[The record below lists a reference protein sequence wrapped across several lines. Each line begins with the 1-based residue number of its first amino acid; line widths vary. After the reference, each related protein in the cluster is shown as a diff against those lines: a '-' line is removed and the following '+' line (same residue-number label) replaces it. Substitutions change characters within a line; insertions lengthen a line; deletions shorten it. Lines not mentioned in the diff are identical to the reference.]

1 MILDSIR
8 LENFGAY
15 QGIQEADLTPQDDKP
30 VILFGGMNG
39 GGKTTLLDALQ
50 LALYGSRAKIS
61 NRGRMGYRDYLRDS
75 IHRSADPG
83 EGAGVIL
90 RFRRT
95 VEGKIAQFELQ
106 RTWRV
111 GVKDVEETF
120 RVLKDGEYDSIFT
133 DHWDEVIEA
142 YLPVG
147 ISNLF
152 FFDGEQI
159 KELAEGGNAANI
171 LGTAISSLLGLDLV
185 DRLDSDLRVFERRKK
200 AEGLDPEAARLLAQ
214 AQAEVEQLDKEQER
228 VSMEIGSLVNKCAM
242 LGKDLHEKEAKF
254 KKEGGDLFLKH
265 KEFERELADLSQK
278 KKSAEDGLRELAAGQ
293 LPLLMVDQLL
303 GQVEDQAAKEG
314 EIRHTQL
321 LVEAMGVRD
330 EELLELLAAESIDKA
345 TIKRIAADLRTDRK
359 IRLELSK
366 EELLFNADPHFAAH
380 VSLLR
385 SKFLPEAEH
394 AARER
399 MIEIAI
405 LSEKIA
411 RVEAEL
417 GRVPELDR
425 IAQFQTDVAEARK
438 AHATQLA
445 ELDTLKIRFDVLV
458 RQRKEAEARLDR
470 FGDREIDAK
479 VAEDDR
485 HRMLRHSVRVRE
497 TLAKFRTRVIE
508 RHVSTMEALMLES
521 FRTLLRKTD
530 LVHGL
535 KIDPETFQVTLT
547 GANNQILPFDRL
559 SAGERQLLATALLWG
574 LARASGRPIPTVI
587 DTPLGRL
594 DSSHRKH
601 LVERYF
607 PTASH
612 QVLLLSTDEEIVGPY
627 HNALKPSVTRH
638 YLLAHDETL
647 GHTNIEPGYFEYH
660 EATR

>member
-1 MILDSIR
+1 
-8 LENFGAY
+8 
-15 QGIQEADLTPQDDKP
+15 
-30 VILFGGMNG
+30 
-39 GGKTTLLDALQ
+39 
-50 LALYGSRAKIS
+50 
-61 NRGRMGYRDYLRDS
+61 
-75 IHRSADPG
+75 
-83 EGAGVIL
+83 
-90 RFRRT
+90 
-95 VEGKIAQFELQ
+95 
-106 RTWRV
+106 
-111 GVKDVEETF
+111 
-120 RVLKDGEYDSIFT
+120 
-133 DHWDEVIEA
+133 
-142 YLPVG
+142 
-147 ISNLF
+147 
-152 FFDGEQI
+152 
-159 KELAEGGNAANI
+159 
-171 LGTAISSLLGLDLV
+171 
-185 DRLDSDLRVFERRKK
+185 
-200 AEGLDPEAARLLAQ
+200 
-214 AQAEVEQLDKEQER
+214 
-228 VSMEIGSLVNKCAM
+228 
-242 LGKDLHEKEAKF
+242 
-254 KKEGGDLFLKH
+254 
-265 KEFERELADLSQK
+265 
-278 KKSAEDGLRELAAGQ
+278 
-293 LPLLMVDQLL
+293 MVDQLL